1 MDKNE
6 VNKKV
11 QTSGRIAIAAVVC
24 WFAAAFICGY
34 AGLTNEPGRPPLVVG
49 SFIIVP
55 IVGFVVVYLLS
66 PSLRTFA
73 QNISMTLL
81 VGSHLWRFVG
91 IGFVMGWLKGILPA
105 GFAVPAGFGDIIVAL
120 GALLLIPSIRK
131 GTATRGW
138 LFAWNTVGI
147 IDLILAIVLGLLY
160 SESKLGIL
168 TRGGVS
174 TRPMSTFPVSMIP
187 TFFVPLFIV
196 MHMLTFKRIADPN
209 LFADRNIQKR
219 YAT

>member
-6 VNKKV
+6 VNKKIRI
-11 QTSGRIAIAAVVC
+11 SGRIAIGAVVC
-24 WFAAAFICGY
+24 WFAAAFICGI
-34 AGLTNEPGRPPLVVG
+34 AGLINEPGRPPLVLG
-49 SFIIVP
+49 SFIVVP
-55 IVGFVVVYLLS
+55 IVGFVVAYLLS
-66 PSLRTFA
+66 SSLRAFA
-73 QNISMTLL
+73 QNISMKLL

-91 IGFVMGWLKGILPA
+91 IGFVMGWLKGVLPA

-131 GTATRGW
+131 RTATRGL
-138 LFAWNTVGI
+138 LFAWNTIGI
-147 IDLILAIVLGLLY
+147 IDLVLAIVLGVLY
-160 SESKLGIL
+160 SESTLGIL
-168 TRGGVS
+168 TRGVS

-196 MHMLTFKRIADPN
+196 LHLLTFKRIADPN
-209 LFADRNIQKR
+209 LFADRSFQKR